1 MIASS
6 LHTVIII
13 LVMPRSP
20 ATVFPS
26 LTAVLNSVEESVC
39 NSGSVCSFPTH
50 LSYKIV
56 GGFLLGLRLELNLRL
71 GMRLGDVWF
80 MINVMSTL
88 THVDIHMHTY
98 PTELWQSLLDY
109 PHLCWH
115 TLLLGTLGLCVLRGW
130 LASVLCVLGGLESLG
145 LAAAAATD
153 DSHLNSFP
161 ILTPGS
167 TQSAASLGHSTT
179 SSWRGNL
186 KAGPVWITIWL
197 LLVMLS
203 WNMNPT
209 QRILLGTC
217 SEVSLPSSVLQELWV
232 PSVMQ
237 RFHQGWKSRVFFL
250 VGSQSGEKS
259 TLFTLAYCHCP
270 LFLPLFLP
278 YFCWKI

>member
-1 MIASS
+1 MCGLWSMLCPHSHMWTYTCI
-6 LHTVIII
+6 
-13 LVMPRSP
+13 
-20 ATVFPS
+20 
-26 LTAVLNSVEESVC
+26 
-39 NSGSVCSFPTH
+39 PT
-50 LSYKIV
+50 
-56 GGFLLGLRLELNLRL
+56 
-71 GMRLGDVWF
+71 
-80 MINVMSTL
+80 
-88 THVDIHMHTY
+88 
-98 PTELWQSLLDY
+98 PQSLLDY
-109 PHLCWH
+109 SHLCWH

-145 LAAAAATD
+145 LAAAAAATD
-153 DSHLNSFP
+153 HSHLNSFP

-167 TQSAASLGHSTT
+167 TQSAASLGHSAT

-232 PSVMQ
+232 PSMMQ
-237 RFHQGWKSRVFFL
+237 RFHQGWKSRVVFL

-270 LFLPLFLP
+270 LFLPV
-278 YFCWKI
+278 

>member
-1 MIASS
+1 
-6 LHTVIII
+6 
-13 LVMPRSP
+13 MPRSP

-26 LTAVLNSVEESVC
+26 LTAVLNSVGESVC
-39 NSGSVCSFPTH
+39 SSGSVCSFPTH

-56 GGFLLGLRLELNLRL
+56 FFFLLGLRLELNLRL

-98 PTELWQSLLDY
+98 PTEPARLLPSLLAHAAIGNTG
-109 PHLCWH
+109 PVCPA
-115 TLLLGTLGLCVLRGW
+115 W
-130 LASVLCVLGGLESLG
+130 LAGQCAVCPGGLESLG
-145 LAAAAATD
+145 LAAAAAATD
-153 DSHLNSFP
+153 HSHLNSFL

-167 TQSAASLGHSTT
+167 AQSAASLGHSAT

-232 PSVMQ
+232 PSMMQ
-237 RFHQGWKSRVFFL
+237 RFHQGWKSRGFFFSWESIRGKVHIVYFSL
-250 VGSQSGEKS
+250 LS
-259 TLFTLAYCHCP
+259 
-270 LFLPLFLP
+270 LPFISS
-278 YFCWKI
+278 CVNAQ

>member
-56 GGFLLGLRLELNLRL
+56 GGVSVRFKVGIKLKIRHEVRGCVVYDQCYVHTHTCGHTHAHLPHRAVTKPARL
-71 GMRLGDVWF
+71 
-80 MINVMSTL
+80 
-88 THVDIHMHTY
+88 
-98 PTELWQSLLDY
+98 PPSLLAHSAIGNTG
-109 PHLCWH
+109 PVCPA
-115 TLLLGTLGLCVLRGW
+115 W
-130 LASVLCVLGGLESLG
+130 LAGQRAVCPGGLESLG

-153 DSHLNSFP
+153 HSHLNSFP

-203 WNMNPT
+203 
-209 QRILLGTC
+209 
-217 SEVSLPSSVLQELWV
+217 
-232 PSVMQ
+232 
-237 RFHQGWKSRVFFL
+237 
-250 VGSQSGEKS
+250 
-259 TLFTLAYCHCP
+259 
-270 LFLPLFLP
+270 
-278 YFCWKI
+278 